1 MQANLPAALSQHGG
15 DRCTDQR
22 SLAQNM
28 GKRPKSEASRQIC
41 GNLSLHFGPWRYP
54 GPVDAMPVVIQSR
67 GVDDADWSDE
77 VWRRTQ
83 FEAYLLAMGK
93 ARRTGRI
100 YRLVDQ
106 DGIVLEEV
114 RQQGRIFRRGTQGSS
129 CP

>member
-1 MQANLPAALSQHGG
+1 
-15 DRCTDQR
+15 
-22 SLAQNM
+22 
-28 GKRPKSEASRQIC
+28 
-41 GNLSLHFGPWRYP
+41 
-54 GPVDAMPVVIQSR
+54 MPVVIQSR